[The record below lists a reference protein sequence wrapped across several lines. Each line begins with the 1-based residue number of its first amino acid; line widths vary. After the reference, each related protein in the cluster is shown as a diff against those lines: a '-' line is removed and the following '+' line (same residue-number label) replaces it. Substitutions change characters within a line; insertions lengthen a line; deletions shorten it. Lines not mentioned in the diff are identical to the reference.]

1 MGSFQDLGISD
12 ALAEVLSSQGIN
24 EPFEVQ
30 VESIPPAMEGK
41 DVSCR
46 APTGSGKTLA
56 FGLPMLEKVSY
67 AEPNRP
73 RALILT
79 PTRELAEQI
88 YGVLKP
94 LARVIDRTV
103 GTIYGGVSYKNQYRA
118 LERGLDVV
126 VACPGRLLDLMERGA
141 VVLKDVEVVVIDEAD
156 RMADMGFMEP
166 VCDILDRC
174 LPDRQT
180 VLFSATLDDEVG
192 DLIKRYQR
200 EPVRLEVGAEEVSI
214 TDMEHHFWLMPHSKK
229 SPISAELIRNCG
241 RTIIFCRTRLGVERV
256 NDELLDDGLGVRGLH
271 GGLSQRQR
279 DRAMQAFKHG
289 ECMALVATDVA
300 ARGLDVEGVN
310 CVIHYDPP
318 ENGKAYKHRSGR
330 TARGGAS
337 GVVVSLVQRP
347 QKKMYHRL
355 QKNVGVNVDFTPPDF
370 GSLPTFEVEYIPAEP
385 RSRGRRDGGRR
396 DGGRR
401 DGGGGGGYG
410 RRDGGRR
417 DGGGGGGYGRR
428 DGGRREVVAET
439 VAVAVA
445 TDAEMVDAE
454 TVEVA
459 VATDA
464 ETVEGLITI
473 AMNATN
479 VTVDIAEAM
488 TVKTMVGREMTAEI
502 IVMTAKVATNATT
515 ISVEM
520 TEVILVAN
528 AKVAGTVAET
538 VAEATTREATT
549 GERTEEAVTVGAVVN
564 LVKTVD
570 TMGAQLQ
577 SERTILEV
585 TTVERTRNTRAKEHP
600 PHVHVPAH
608 ALQERT
614 LPDAEALLHVHLSE
628 RSEPHLRTAV
638 LS

>member
-1 MGSFQDLGISD
+1 M
-12 ALAEVLSSQGIN
+12 
-24 EPFEVQ
+24 
-30 VESIPPAMEGK
+30 
-41 DVSCR
+41 
-46 APTGSGKTLA
+46 
-56 FGLPMLEKVSY
+56 
-67 AEPNRP
+67 
-73 RALILT
+73 
-79 PTRELAEQI
+79 
-88 YGVLKP
+88 
-94 LARVIDRTV
+94 
-103 GTIYGGVSYKNQYRA
+103 
-118 LERGLDVV
+118 VV
-126 VACPGRLLDLMERGA
+126 
-141 VVLKDVEVVVIDEAD
+141 DE
-156 RMADMGFMEP
+156 
-166 VCDILDRC
+166 
-174 LPDRQT
+174 T
-180 VLFSATLDDEVG
+180 
-192 DLIKRYQR
+192 
-200 EPVRLEVGAEEVSI
+200 
-214 TDMEHHFWLMPHSKK
+214 
-229 SPISAELIRNCG
+229 
-241 RTIIFCRTRLGVERV
+241 
-256 NDELLDDGLGVRGLH
+256 
-271 GGLSQRQR
+271 
-279 DRAMQAFKHG
+279 
-289 ECMALVATDVA
+289 
-300 ARGLDVEGVN
+300 
-310 CVIHYDPP
+310 
-318 ENGKAYKHRSGR
+318 
-330 TARGGAS
+330 
-337 GVVVSLVQRP
+337 
-347 QKKMYHRL
+347 
-355 QKNVGVNVDFTPPDF
+355 
-370 GSLPTFEVEYIPAEP
+370 
-385 RSRGRRDGGRR
+385 
-396 DGGRR
+396 
-401 DGGGGGGYG
+401 
-410 RRDGGRR
+410 
-417 DGGGGGGYGRR
+417 
-428 DGGRREVVAET
+428 VVAET